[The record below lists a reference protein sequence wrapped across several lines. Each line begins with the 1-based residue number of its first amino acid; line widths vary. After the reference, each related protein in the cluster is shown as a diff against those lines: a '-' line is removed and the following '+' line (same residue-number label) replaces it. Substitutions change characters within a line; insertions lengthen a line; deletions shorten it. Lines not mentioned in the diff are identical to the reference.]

1 MSKNKTKPAIQ
12 EKDLIDIISSNLFD
26 WFKME
31 TNYEH
36 VESDKIMDEAY
47 IADIKEVV
55 IMSLN
60 ETKNKNF

>member
-36 VESDKIMDEAY
+36 VESDKTMDEAY